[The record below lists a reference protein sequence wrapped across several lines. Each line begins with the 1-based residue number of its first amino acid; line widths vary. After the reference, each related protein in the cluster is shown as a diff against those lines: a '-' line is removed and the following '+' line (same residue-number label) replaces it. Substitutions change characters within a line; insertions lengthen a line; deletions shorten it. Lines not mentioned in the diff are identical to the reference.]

1 MDWCWMGVFLQLRDR
16 EKLLWVQ
23 VCLNTDHISNM
34 TKQVLAGRKLQ
45 SSWQT
50 TSFKTGEKTP
60 LIPLTCTDQNVFP
73 SYLLPLE
80 TADAAV
86 ISVMP
91 NGLFIRTSLNGFGK
105 ERNKKVMAFPQTAT
119 KGGRMCSPKKR
130 NFTPTSALFR
140 LTGETKSAWW
150 CKPAASFVT
159 KAVVSQTNQDHFL
172 FLAQIYVSLRFVQ
185 TLERREVES

>member
-1 MDWCWMGVFLQLRDR
+1 
-16 EKLLWVQ
+16 
-23 VCLNTDHISNM
+23 M
-34 TKQVLAGRKLQ
+34 TKQVLAGGKLQ

-80 TADAAV
+80 TADADV

-105 ERNKKVMAFPQTAT
+105 EINKKVMAFSQTTAT

-150 CKPAASFVT
+150 CKPAAGFVT
-159 KAVVSQTNQDHFL
+159 RAVVSQTNQDHFL
-172 FLAQIYVSLRFVQ
+172 FLAQIYYFVSLRFVQ